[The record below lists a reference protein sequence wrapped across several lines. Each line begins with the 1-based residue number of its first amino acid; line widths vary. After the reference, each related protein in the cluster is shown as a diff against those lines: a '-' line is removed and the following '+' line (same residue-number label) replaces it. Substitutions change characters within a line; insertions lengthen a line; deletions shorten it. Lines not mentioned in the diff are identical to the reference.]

1 MLILAQYQ
9 ALQEELRRRR
19 DECIQ
24 LKAVLQQQSQS
35 LKSINN
41 TGISLRGVDLKNLND
56 NELVEAFQ
64 AQKLVNR

>member
-1 MLILAQYQ
+1 MFIAQYH

-35 LKSINN
+35 LKVIN
-41 TGISLRGVDLKNLND
+41 TGNSMRGNNISNPQN
-56 NELVEAFQ
+56 NELMEAFNS
-64 AQKLVNR
+64 QKLVNR